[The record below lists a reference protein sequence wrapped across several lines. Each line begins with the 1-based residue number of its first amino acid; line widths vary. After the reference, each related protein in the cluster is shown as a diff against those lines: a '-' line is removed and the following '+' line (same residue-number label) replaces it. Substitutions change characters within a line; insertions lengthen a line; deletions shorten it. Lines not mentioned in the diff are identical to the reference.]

1 MRKTFKQNHFK
12 RRSLKYRKNKTKKQF
27 HKKKTYKKLYIKK
40 GGVIRENNYLMK
52 MFDNLSLDELID
64 EFEKDLKQCKDLEK
78 TIISKPR
85 VIKTLKTKPTK
96 SLTNQPYDRPIC
108 KYDPN
113 CYQKN
118 PEHLKKFAHPSRD
131 EPDNNLESR
140 KYIKDYKDC
149 TDKLIIGSYAIFKK
163 NNGIFP
169 DRFYGIITEYL
180 QASDYTDFRQY
191 HFNVLANMCE
201 NMEKYANLYDEPLY
215 KKFIGNF
222 LFVLEEACAVTGM
235 YFTNDFKRCL
245 NKLGLKDQ
253 EATFLSNTNLYMS
266 NVLQSIRK

>member
-1 MRKTFKQNHFK
+1 MRKTLKQYSFK
-12 RRSLKYRKNKTKKQF
+12 RKTLKYRKNKTKRLL
-27 HKKKTYKKLYIKK
+27 YKKNTYKK
-40 GGVIRENNYLMK
+40 GGVIRENDYLMK
-52 MFDNLSLDELID
+52 MFDNLSSEELMN
-64 EFEKDLKQCKDLEK
+64 EFEKDLKQCKSLELS
-78 TIISKPR
+78 IISKSQSR
-85 VIKTLKTKPTK
+85 FIKSSSK
-96 SLTNQPYDRPIC
+96 SLSNKPYNRPIC
-108 KYDPN
+108 KYDPE

-140 KYIKDYKDC
+140 KYMKDYKDC
-149 TDKLIIGSYAIFKK
+149 TDKLIIGSYSIFKK

-180 QASDYTDFRQY
+180 KASDYTDFRQY

-201 NMEKYANLYDEPLY
+201 NMEKYAHLYDEPLY

-253 EATFLSNTNLYMS
+253 EATFLSNTNLY
-266 NVLQSIRK
+266 QSIPLKSIRGEL